1 MTTTINTIDAE
12 EKSIIQD
19 KPSAPSNCVTPLK
32 TGENTTGKIAEITGS
47 AVFVDL
53 GAKGT
58 GIIFGQEFSNSKKA
72 IKGMKI
78 GDEVFAHVKDIENE
92 DGYVELSLKQAG
104 KELAWKTIE
113 QKKDSKE
120 TIPVKITGANKG
132 GLLTEISNIQC
143 FLPVSQLSFK
153 HYPKVKDGDK
163 SEILKELQK
172 FIGQELKIKIF
183 DIDKKE
189 QKLILSERMEELS
202 NIKDIFKNVKVGA
215 TIEGEIIG
223 IVDFGAFIKFSC
235 ESSKDE
241 KDEKDGK
248 KKKQTQELEGLIHI
262 SEMDWQLID
271 DPNKV
276 VKIGQKTKAK
286 IISINNNRISLSLKP
301 FKKNPWDDVEK
312 KYKKGDIVKGE
323 VVKFNPFGAFVKIIS
338 KKEKAKEKADDASV
352 NIQGLA
358 HISEFGTKTKMKE
371 SLEIGK
377 TYDFEIL
384 QIDKENHRMA
394 LKLK

>member
-1 MTTTINTIDAE
+1 MTNTIDTA

-19 KPSAPSNCVTPLK
+19 KPNTQSNGYAHLK

-53 GAKGT
+53 GARGT
-58 GIIFGQEFSNSKKA
+58 GIIYGQEFFGSKKM
-72 IKGMKI
+72 IKDMKI
-78 GDEVFAHVKDIENE
+78 GDEIFANVKDIENE

-113 QKKDSKE
+113 EKKRSKE

-143 FLPVSQLSFK
+143 FLPVSQLSFR

-172 FIGQELKIKIF
+172 FIGKELKVKIF
-183 DIDKKE
+183 DIDEKE
-189 QKLILSERMEELS
+189 QKLILSERLEELS
-202 NIKDIFKNVKVGA
+202 NIKDIFKNVKIGA
-215 TIEGEIIG
+215 VIEGEIIG

-235 ESSKDE
+235 ESSED
-241 KDEKDGK
+241 K
-248 KKKQTQELEGLIHI
+248 KKKQELEGLIHI

-276 VKIGQKTKAK
+276 VKVGQKTKAK

-301 FKKNPWDDVEK
+301 FKKNPWEEIEK
-312 KYKKGDIVKGE
+312 KYKKGDKVKGE
-323 VVKFNPFGAFVKIIS
+323 VVKLNPFGAFVKIIPNAKKT
-338 KKEKAKEKADDASV
+338 KKEDKNASIS
-352 NIQGLA
+352 IQGLA
-358 HISEFGTKTKMKE
+358 HISEFGTSAKMKDA
-371 SLEIGK
+371 LVVGK

-384 QIDKENHRMA
+384 QIDKENHKMA